1 MKLNTEEVKAI
12 KVEDLAKQLKE
23 SGINENR
30 LDKAVTA
37 SFLPDKGKF
46 SHFEVSGEDNFKH
59 VRIFTDKGESI
70 SASRLQLSG
79 FKGEPDLE
87 KDILESS
94 KETFYLRSNH
104 TPNPSFSGNQAALLK
119 RIIGKSFGAEPVELK
134 TTKFIDGG
142 YTSKEDVEIQNTT
155 AYKVTMK

>member
-1 MKLNTEEVKAI
+1 MKLNTEELKAI

-30 LDKAVTA
+30 LDKAVTS
-37 SFLPDKGKF
+37 SFLPEKGKF
-46 SHFEVSGEDNFKH
+46 DRFEVSGEGSFKH
-59 VRIFTDKGESI
+59 VRIFTEKGESI

-79 FKGEPDLE
+79 FEGEPNLE
-87 KDILESS
+87 TDVLESS
-94 KETFYLRSNH
+94 KGTFYLRSNH

-119 RIIGKSFGAEPVELK
+119 RIIGKGFTAEPVPLK
-134 TTKFIDGG
+134 VTKFMDGG
-142 YTSKEDVEIQNTT
+142 YDSKDEVVCQNVT